1 MMEQELAFESAGEVR
16 RLIVSKEVS
25 CVELTEMFLRRIEEM
40 NPILNAYLT
49 LCPDDA
55 IGAAHRAQ
63 EAVQNGEQLGSLH
76 GIPISI
82 KDLEL
87 TRGITTTLGS
97 AMFQDR
103 IPDMDSV
110 VVERVKAAGAI
121 ILGKTNTP
129 EFGLSGTTE
138 NKLGDACRN
147 PWDPNRTPGGSSGG
161 AAAAL
166 AAGLCTL
173 ATGSDGGGSIRIPA
187 SFSGVFGIKPF
198 QGRVPR
204 YGGYG
209 YPAANHFSQSGP
221 MSRTLADTALLLQAL
236 AGPDSRDPVSMRETP
251 PDFAAQLDQGVE
263 GWRIAWST
271 NLGYAGVDPEVARV
285 TEKAARV
292 FEEMGAMVEVP
303 DLALEDPFEAFWDVF
318 STASYTSYGH
328 LLEEHREQFTYYGL
342 RAFEHGAEVTGA
354 DLSRA
359 LLRVDQLRR
368 QLETFFDDYDLLLT
382 PTMAVPAFPVEERP
396 AVIGGKEVDPFWGY
410 LPFTFPINMTG
421 QTAGS
426 VPCGFSEAPA
436 SAGMPIG
443 LHLVGPRGSEAR
455 VLQASAAFER
465 ARPWADKRPPVS

>member
-1 MMEQELAFESAGEVR
+1 MERDFAFKSAVELR
-16 RLIVSKEVS
+16 RLIDSREIS
-25 CVELTEMFLRRIEEM
+25 CVELTELFLQRIEEL
-40 NPILNAYLT
+40 NPVLNAFLT
-49 LCPDDA
+49 LCPDEA
-55 IGAAHRAQ
+55 IAAAHRAQ
-63 EAVQNGEQLGSLH
+63 DAVQAGAQVGPLH
-76 GIPISI
+76 GIPISV

-87 TRGITTTLGS
+87 TSGITTTLGS
-97 AMFQDR
+97 AIFRDR
-103 IPDMDSV
+103 VPEMDSV

-138 NKLGDACRN
+138 NRLGDACRN
-147 PWDPNRTPGGSSGG
+147 PWDPSRTPGGSSGG

-187 SFSGVFGIKPF
+187 SFSGVFGIKPS

-221 MSRTLADTALLLQAL
+221 MSRTVADTAVLLQVL
-236 AGPDSRDPVSMRETP
+236 AGPDERDPVSMRDAP
-251 PDFAAQLDQGVE
+251 PNSAAQLDHGVE
-263 GWRIAWST
+263 GWRIAWSPD
-271 NLGYAGVDPEVARV
+271 LGYAGVDPEVIRV
-285 TEKAARV
+285 TEMAARV
-292 FEEMGAMVEVP
+292 FEELGASVETP
-303 DLALEDPFEAFWDVF
+303 NLAIEDPFQAFWDVF

-328 LLEEHREQFTYYGL
+328 LLDAQRDQFTYYGL

-368 QLETFFDDYDLLLT
+368 QMEIFFDDYDLLLT

-396 AVIGGKEVDPFWGY
+396 EVIGGKEVDPFWGY

-421 QTAGS
+421 QTAAS

-455 VLQASAAFER
+455 VLQACAAFER
-465 ARPWADKRPPVS
+465 ARPWASKLPPVS